1 VKKAWC
7 LAVVVLSLAAG
18 CVSTTKGHRLVDA
31 ESGGSLAGQRTV
43 VLTVHGLSCPLCSNN
58 LNGQLRRIPGVA
70 NAAID
75 LKTGAVTVTFTDGH
89 RVTRAELGK
98 AVEDAGFTLKD
109 IRLAGETP

>member
-1 VKKAWC
+1 MKTWW
-7 LAVVVLSLAAG
+7 LIVVMLSLAAG
-18 CVSTTKGHRLVDA
+18 CLSTTGGHGLVNA
-31 ESGGSLAGQRTV
+31 ESGGSLAGQQTV

-58 LNGQLRRIPGVA
+58 LDGQLRRIPGVA

-89 RVTRAELGK
+89 RVTRADLGK

>member
-1 VKKAWC
+1 MKACC

-18 CVSTTKGHRLVDA
+18 CLSTTGNHLGVDV
-31 ESGGSLAGQRTV
+31 ERGGSLAGQRTV
-43 VLTVHGLSCPLCSNN
+43 VLTVYGLSCPLCSNN
-58 LNGQLRRIPGVA
+58 LDGQLRRIPGVA

-89 RVTRAELGK
+89 RVTRADLGK

>member
-1 VKKAWC
+1 MKTWC
-7 LAVVVLSLAAG
+7 LIVLMLSLAAG
-18 CVSTTKGHRLVDA
+18 CVSTTGGHRLVDA
-31 ESGGSLAGQRTV
+31 DGGGSLAGQQTAV
-43 VLTVHGLSCPLCSNN
+43 MTVHGLSCPLCSNN
-58 LNGQLRRIPGVA
+58 LDGQLRRIPGVA

-89 RVTRAELGK
+89 RVTRADLGK